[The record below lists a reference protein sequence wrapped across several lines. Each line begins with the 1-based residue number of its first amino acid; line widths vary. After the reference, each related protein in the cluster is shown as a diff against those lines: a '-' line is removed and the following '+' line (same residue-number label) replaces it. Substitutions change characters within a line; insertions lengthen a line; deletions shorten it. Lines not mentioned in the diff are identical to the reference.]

1 MRKTSLSIILFFF
14 LLPGLNPVYSL
25 DSEPGDNSLTVN
37 QISVK
42 DLNGII
48 KNRNNKYL
56 LLNVW
61 ATWCIP
67 CREEFPALKKINQKY
82 KDEVELV
89 GISVDFPDEVESK
102 IKPFLS
108 SLNIEFTNYV
118 SAEKDVEKFISNLN
132 PDWDGTVPATFLFDL
147 KGNQVKY
154 FTGGKSFEAFE
165 NVVTD
170 LIK

>member
-1 MRKTSLSIILFFF
+1 MDSIYC
-14 LLPGLNPVYSL
+14 LNP
-25 DSEPGDNSLTVN
+25 EPGNDSLIVN
-37 QISVK
+37 QISVE

-56 LLNVW
+56 FLNVW

-67 CREEFPALKKINQKY
+67 CREEFPSLKKINQKY
-82 KDEVELV
+82 KNKVELI

-108 SLNIEFTNYV
+108 SQNIEFNNYV
-118 SAEKDVEKFISNLN
+118 NAEKDVEKFISNLN

-154 FTGGKSFEAFE
+154 FTGGKSFEEFE
-165 NVVTD
+165 KVVAD
-170 LIK
+170 LIN